1 MATDSSSPPAAE
13 VARLAARGGIR
24 LLARTIAIRVITL
37 LGTIV
42 LARLLS
48 PADYGAY
55 VVVGGLLT
63 LAALVGDAGFGAVLI
78 QQRTPPTNAE
88 IATAWSLQLGASV
101 LALAVVWALAPTL
114 AGMIPELPGDGAT
127 YIRWF
132 ALVLPIA
139 ALRGLPSVL
148 LEREFRY
155 GAIATAEVLG
165 QLALYVTAIAL
176 AASGAGA
183 WSFVPA
189 ALAQAGIGAIVV
201 NVARGMP
208 ALAPFDRRA
217 ARRLF
222 RYGLAFQAAN
232 GLAWSRD
239 GLAAPAVGVAA
250 GTAAAGLVGLG
261 LRFGTLLSGV
271 EEVVGRVAFPAL
283 SRLRDDPVAF
293 RRALAEIATAT
304 AIVVVPGLLWFA
316 AASPTL
322 VPLLLGDGWGDAVV
336 PVQVICL
343 AFTLRAPI
351 RYLRQALLSA
361 SRGAAAVTVSAV
373 GAGATVA
380 LVALGAFTAG
390 APGAAIGILAG
401 SAIAVPAS
409 VALAGREVPLAWG
422 RLVWI
427 QLAASVAALAAMGVT
442 DAIAGVPG
450 LAASGA
456 VFGLVYLALV
466 WPREGATVR
475 WLVRL
480 VRTGPPARGA

>member
-1 MATDSSSPPAAE
+1 VATDSSSPPAGE
-13 VARLAARGGIR
+13 VARLAARGGVR
-24 LLARTIAIRVITL
+24 LLVRTIAIRVITL
-37 LGTIV
+37 LGTII

-48 PADYGAY
+48 PTDYGAY

-63 LAALVGDAGFGAVLI
+63 LAALIGDAGFGATLV
-78 QQRTPPTNAE
+78 QQRTPPTNEE
-88 IATAWSLQLGASV
+88 IATAWSLQVGASLV
-101 LALAVVWALAPTL
+101 ALALVWALAPAL
-114 AGMIPELPGDGAT
+114 AGMIPGLPDGAT

-148 LEREFRY
+148 LEREFRF
-155 GAIATAEVLG
+155 GAVATAEVLG
-165 QLALYVTAIAL
+165 QVALYLTAITL

-189 ALAQAGIGAIVV
+189 ALAQAAIGAIVV
-201 NVARGMP
+201 NVARGLP
-208 ALAPFDRRA
+208 ARAPLDRTA

-222 RYGLAFQAAN
+222 RYGIAFQAVS

-239 GLAAPAVGVAA
+239 GLAAPVVGVAA

-271 EEVVGRVAFPAL
+271 EEVVARVAFPAL

-304 AIVVVPGLLWFA
+304 AIVVVPGLVWFA
-316 AASPTL
+316 AASPVL
-322 VPLLLGDGWGDAVV
+322 VPLVLGDGWGEAVV

-343 AFTLRAPI
+343 AFTFRAPI
-351 RYLRQALLSA
+351 RYLRQALQSA
-361 SRGAAAVTVSAV
+361 SRSAAAVAVSAV
-373 GAGATVA
+373 GAGATLA
-380 LVALGAFTAG
+380 LAALGAIAAG
-390 APGAAIGILAG
+390 APGAALGILAG
-401 SAIAVPAS
+401 SAIAVPAT

-427 QLAASVAALAAMGVT
+427 HLAASVAALAAMGVT
-442 DAIAGVPG
+442 GAIDGVPG
-450 LAASGA
+450 LAASG
-456 VFGLVYLALV
+456 VGFGLIYLALV
-466 WPREGATVR
+466 WPREQATAR
-475 WLVRL
+475 WLLRL
-480 VRTGPPARGA
+480 VRSGPPAGGQ